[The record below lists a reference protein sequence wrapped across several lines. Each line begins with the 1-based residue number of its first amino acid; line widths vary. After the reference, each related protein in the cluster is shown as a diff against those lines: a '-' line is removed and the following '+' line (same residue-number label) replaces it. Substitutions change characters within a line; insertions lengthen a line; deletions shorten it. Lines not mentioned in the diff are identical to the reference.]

1 LYYQGSK
8 DFCVSGVIICGVTT
22 CCPIVFD
29 SIACGVISGGLIVFG
44 PITYGG
50 TDSAIIGGN
59 VIVLG
64 IVVSSDVTICGC
76 ILLSG
81 TIVLIVN
88 QLKIAGVRSVLPAI
102 SVALTW
108 NVCTVLLP
116 VPLIPNAIRKTSL
129 SKTIGLEQVN
139 VGKLSILQLY
149 PVIPESSM
157 PPNIN
162 VIKFDAVVPP
172 PICKFNP
179 VLLSM
184 AEVMTESGGVVSK

>member
-108 NVCTVLLP
+108 NVCIVLPEL
-116 VPLIPNAIRKTSL
+116 LIPTVDWKTLL
-129 SKTIGLEQVN
+129 SKMMGLKQVN
-139 VGKLSILQLY
+139 IGRLSILQLY
-149 PVIPESSM
+149 PVTPESSI

-162 VIKFDAVVPP
+162 VIEFVSVIPP
-172 PICKFNP
+172 PS
-179 VLLSM
+179 L
-184 AEVMTESGGVVSK
+184 VVVRFYFKGLFAPF